1 MKKVLIAE
9 DDLFIAQAYKTK
21 LETRGAEVKIAED
34 GVEAMSILKNFD
46 PDVIVL
52 DLVMPKQDGYDTLKL
67 IRSSTKYSKTR
78 IIVATNLSQ
87 EEELKK
93 AKEAGADACLIKSD
107 TGVDRMAE
115 IVLG

>member
-9 DDLFIAQAYKTK
+9 DDMFIAQAYKTK
-21 LETRGAEVKIAED
+21 LETKGAEVMIAED
-34 GVEAMSILKNFD
+34 GGEAIEILKKFT

-67 IRSSTKYSKTR
+67 LRANDKYKKIK

-93 AKEAGADACLIKSD
+93 AKDAGADECLIKSD
-107 TGVDRMAE
+107 TGVEKMAE
-115 IVLG
+115 MVLG

>member
-1 MKKVLIAE
+1 MKKILIAE
-9 DDLFIAQAYKTK
+9 DDMFIAQAYKTK
-21 LETRGAEVKIAED
+21 LEAAGAEVKLAED
-34 GVEAMSILKNFD
+34 GAEVIAILKSFD

-52 DLVMPKQDGYDTLKL
+52 DLVMPKQDGYDTLKIL
-67 IRSSTKYSKTR
+67 RANDKYKKIK

-93 AKEAGADACLIKSD
+93 AKDAGADVCLIKSD
-107 TGVDRMAE
+107 TGVDKMAE

>member
-1 MKKVLIAE
+1 MKKILIAE
-9 DDLFIAQAYKTK
+9 DDMFIAQAYKTK
-21 LETRGAEVKIAED
+21 LEATGAEVKLAED
-34 GVEAMSILKNFD
+34 GAEAIEILKTYE
-46 PDVIVL
+46 PDVVVL

-67 IRSSTKYSKTR
+67 IRASDKHKKLR

-93 AKEAGADACLIKSD
+93 AKDAGADLCLIKSD
-107 TGVDRMAE
+107 TGVEKMAE

>member
-9 DDLFIAQAYKTK
+9 DDMFIAQAYKTK
-21 LETRGAEVKIAED
+21 LEAVGAEVKLAED
-34 GVEAMSILKNFD
+34 GAEAIEILKTFN

-67 IRSSTKYSKTR
+67 IRANDKYKK
-78 IIVATNLSQ
+78 IKVIVATNLSQ

-93 AKEAGADACLIKSD
+93 ARDAGADECLIKSD
-107 TGVDRMAE
+107 TGVEKMAE
-115 IVLG
+115 MVLG